1 MSEPSSG
8 PSSEPSSRAIGVF
21 DSGVGG
27 LTVVRALLDHLPHE
41 SLVYLGDTARLPYGS
56 KSAET
61 VLRYSRLS
69 AQFLLKQEIKL
80 LVIAC
85 NTASAVAVET
95 LAEELPVP
103 VLGVVKPGAAEAVAA
118 TKNRQVGVIGTLG
131 MVRSGAYV
139 RAIAALD
146 EAVQVTAKA
155 CPLLVPLAE
164 EGWTDGPIAEAIAR
178 RYLSELQAE
187 APELDTLVLG
197 CTHYPLFR
205 PLLGRVANEIFGHA
219 VTLVD
224 SAEAMARAVAAKL
237 PEIGAASAPAQ
248 FRCFVTDEARIDE
261 IGGRFLG
268 RKLDHVERADL

>member
-1 MSEPSSG
+1 M
-8 PSSEPSSRAIGVF
+8 
-21 DSGVGG
+21 
-27 LTVVRALLDHLPHE
+27 TVARALMDRLPRE

-61 VLRYSRLS
+61 VLRYSRMS
-69 AQFLLKQEIKL
+69 ARFLLEQKVKL

-85 NTASAVAVET
+85 NTASAVAVDA
-95 LAEELPVP
+95 LAAELSVP
-103 VLGVVKPGAAEAVAA
+103 VLGVIEPGAKEAVAA
-118 TKNRQVGVIGTLG
+118 TQNKQVGVIGTLG

-146 EAVQVTAKA
+146 PTVTVAAKA

-164 EGWTDGPIAEAIAR
+164 EGWTDDEIATAVAR
-178 RYLSELQAE
+178 RYLGELCNE
-187 APELDTLVLG
+187 APAIDTIVLG

-205 PLLGRVANEIFGHA
+205 KLLTTVAAEVFGHP

-224 SAEAMARAVAAKL
+224 SAESMARAVAQHL
-237 PEIGAASAPAQ
+237 DVIGHAHAAHGT

-261 IGGRFLG
+261 LGSRFLG
-268 RKLDHVERADL
+268 RHLDHVERADL